1 MTNDTIIYDHDVFK
15 SIACIP
21 EYSDYPNIYVAK
33 APHYDDDGLEY
44 QVINTAW
51 NKEKILHPIHAS
63 FDKDKYLVI
72 ALPRLK
78 GKNQKQAKVHRLVLL
93 TWGNRPDNYREL
105 QCNHRNEIK
114 TDNRFSNL
122 ELVTAHDNLVWGT
135 RLQRAAAT
143 MARNGK
149 TTKVVAINIKTGEER
164 RFDNTCKCARALG
177 LYPQN
182 VYSCLAL
189 RRRSAHGYV
198 FCRQEQYSDALVEV
212 LLARAS
218 HRKTKN

>member
-1 MTNDTIIYDHDVFK
+1 MNNDTLIYDHDVFK

-51 NKEKILHPIHAS
+51 SKEKILHPIHAS
-63 FDKDKYLVI
+63 FDKDRYLVI

-78 GKNQKQAKVHRLVLL
+78 GQNQKQAKVHRLVIL
-93 TWGNRPDNYREL
+93 TWGNRPDNYQDL
-105 QCNHRNEIK
+105 QVNHLNEIK
-114 TDNRFSNL
+114 NDNRLSNL
-122 ELVTAHDNLVWGT
+122 ELVTARENLIYGT
-135 RLQRAAAT
+135 RLQRAAES
-143 MARNGK
+143 MVRHGK
-149 TTKVVAINIKTGEER
+149 TTKIVAINIETGAER
-164 RFDNTCKCARALG
+164 WFDNTCKAARALG
-177 LYPQN
+177 GYPQN
-182 VYSCLAL
+182 IYPCLAL
-189 RRRSAHGYV
+189 RRCSAGGHV
-198 FCRQEQYSDALVEV
+198 FCRQEDYSPALVKV